1 MFRIFRNVRRQLMR
15 GNNTTR
21 YLGYALGEI
30 VLVVFGIL
38 IALWISNWN
47 EQQKV
52 REFEREM
59 LAQVRSNLVMDRD
72 NLSGIITNARRAIR
86 SSNKILALE
95 PNSTPPDSL
104 KYWLGEIAQ
113 FDRFQPLTNA
123 YEVLKSKGLDQ
134 VSNKELRLLLG
145 TYYDNVV
152 YAIRDANE
160 DLKYTFMIDW
170 LPVMKE
176 GIVDFKFRHYLV
188 LEDMQE
194 FTEPGE
200 LRNILMMN
208 IDNYQGSL
216 NYMENGLDLID
227 KINGTIDVEI
237 GTE

>member
-1 MFRIFRNVRRQLMR
+1 MR

-72 NLSGIITNARRAIR
+72 NLSGIIINAKRAIR

-95 PNSTPPDSL
+95 PYSTPPDS
-104 KYWLGEIAQ
+104 
-113 FDRFQPLTNA
+113 
-123 YEVLKSKGLDQ
+123 LKSKGLDQ

-194 FTEPGE
+194 FTQPGE

-227 KINGTIDVEI
+227 KINRTIDAEI

>member
-1 MFRIFRNVRRQLMR
+1 MEGQK
-15 GNNTTR
+15 TTR

-47 EQQKV
+47 EDRKA

-59 LAQVRSNLVMDRD
+59 LAQVRSNLIIDRD
-72 NLSGIITNARRAIR
+72 NLSGIITNAQRAIR

-95 PNSTPPDSL
+95 HNSSPPDSL

-113 FDRFQPLTNA
+113 FGRFLPLTNA

-145 TYYDNVV
+145 TYYDNMV

-160 DLKYTFMIDW
+160 DIKYTFKIDW

-176 GIVDFKFRHYLV
+176 NIVDFKFGHYLV
-188 LEDMQE
+188 LEDMQG
-194 FTEPGE
+194 FTQAGD
-200 LRNILMMN
+200 LRNILIMN
-208 IDNYQGSL
+208 IDNYQGSID
-216 NYMENGLDLID
+216 YMENGLEVIE
-227 KINGTIDVEI
+227 KINRIIDREI
-237 GTE
+237 GKE